1 MFKDQKVSGP
11 AIGSKWESEKMVL
24 MTQQGTNSEG
34 LVRSLDILPVETY
47 LRKIL
52 LLKWPTDSLT
62 SIEKEGSTHLL
73 NQ

>member
-1 MFKDQKVSGP
+1 
-11 AIGSKWESEKMVL
+11 MVL

-34 LVRSLDILPVETY
+34 LVKSLDLLPVETD

-52 LLKWPTDSLT
+52 LLKWPTDSQT